1 MRTEDDKR
9 DDLPE
14 QRRTPQSQPTSSS
27 HHSKEMDRS
36 TPSEMV
42 IDEDA
47 RLASGATG
55 KYMHNAQKLTFAFWI
70 SKG

>member
-9 DDLPE
+9 DDMPD
-14 QRRTPQSQPTSSS
+14 QRRTPQSQPSSSS
-27 HHSKEMDRS
+27 HHGKELDRS

-47 RLASGATG
+47 RPPSGATG
-55 KYMHNAQKLTFAFWI
+55 TYSL
-70 SKG
+70 